1 MSMTNRDYLELIKIT
16 LNNNEINARIFE
28 PNPIFS
34 YNDTI
39 YIYSKNIKPNMSQD
53 EFVLYMK
60 NIIVLKID
68 FDKEKIKVMQS
79 QTELIT
85 INLSDPN
92 VFDHL
97 ITIIDQNS
105 NYLKQNQIL

>member
-1 MSMTNRDYLELIKIT
+1 MTNRDYLELIKTI
-16 LNNNEINARIFE
+16 LNENKINAKIFE

-39 YIYSKNIKPNMSQD
+39 HIYSNNIKPNMSQD
-53 EFVLYMK
+53 EFILYMK

-79 QTELIT
+79 QIELTT

-97 ITIIDQNS
+97 ITVINRNND
-105 NYLKQNQIL
+105 YLKQNQI